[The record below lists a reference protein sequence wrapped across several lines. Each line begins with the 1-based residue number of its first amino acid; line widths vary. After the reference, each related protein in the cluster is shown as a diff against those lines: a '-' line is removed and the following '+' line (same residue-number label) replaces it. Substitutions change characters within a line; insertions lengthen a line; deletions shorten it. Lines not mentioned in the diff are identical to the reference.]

1 MQPATRKLLGYA
13 PLAIIALVF
22 GVFWY
27 LSGDLEGAAKTTFM
41 LLVVLGLFAAVIL
54 LVVGILFS
62 IPGWLRTLRGISY
75 DDHTRD
81 LEERGKARRERFS
94 ATRAMTAEDYTISG
108 LAHFLDIGDG
118 RILCLRGQQ
127 YYDFEPIEDDPE
139 VNQDRQFPTRDFE
152 VMFRVRN
159 GEVLDLYPG
168 SQVFE
173 PKLFDPVVEPESLYE
188 LGIEFEDGE
197 IVTGLSW
204 EEVEKALAASGR
216 KK

>member
-1 MQPATRKLLGYA
+1 MKPATRKLLGYA
-13 PLAIIALVF
+13 PLGTIALVF

-27 LSGDLEGAAKTTFM
+27 LSGDLEEAAKSTFM
-41 LLVVLGLFAAVIL
+41 LLVVLGLFAAVTL
-54 LVVGILFS
+54 LVVGILVS
-62 IPGWLRTLRGISY
+62 IPGWLRTLRGITY

-81 LEERGKARRERFS
+81 LEERGKARREHFS
-94 ATRAMTAEDYTISG
+94 ATRAMTAEDHTISG

-127 YYDFEPIEDDPE
+127 YYDFEPIDDDPE

-152 VMFRVRN
+152 VLFRVKS

-173 PKLFDPVVEPESLYE
+173 PKLFDPVVDPEHLYE
-188 LGIEFEDGE
+188 LGLAFEDGE

-204 EEVEKALAASGR
+204 EDVERALASSGR

>member
-1 MQPATRKLLGYA
+1 VRPATRKLLGYA
-13 PLAIIALVF
+13 PLAIIVLVF
-22 GVFWY
+22 VVFWY
-27 LSGDLEGAAKTTFM
+27 LSGDFEGAAKTTFM

-54 LVVGILFS
+54 LVGGILFS
-62 IPGWLRTLRGISY
+62 IPGWVRTLRGISY

-81 LEERGKARRERFS
+81 LEKRGKARREHFS
-94 ATRAMTAEDYTISG
+94 ATRAMTAEDCTISG
-108 LAHFLDIGDG
+108 LTHFLDIGDG

-152 VMFRVRN
+152 VVFRVRN

-173 PKLFDPVVEPESLYE
+173 PKLFNPVVEPESLYE
-188 LGIEFEDGE
+188 LGIAFEDGE

-204 EEVEKALAASGR
+204 EEVEKALAASGQ

>member
-1 MQPATRKLLGYA
+1 VKPATRKLLGYA

-27 LSGDLEGAAKTTFM
+27 LSGDLEGASKTTFM

-62 IPGWLRTLRGISY
+62 IPSWLRTLRGGSY
-75 DDHTRD
+75 DDHMRD
-81 LEERGKARRERFS
+81 LEERGKARREHFS
-94 ATRAMTAEDYTISG
+94 AARAMTAEDYTISG

-152 VMFRVRN
+152 VLFRVRN

-173 PKLFDPVVEPESLYE
+173 PKLFNPIVEPESIHE
-188 LGIEFEDGE
+188 LGIAFEDGE

-204 EEVEKALAASGR
+204 EEIEKALAASGR